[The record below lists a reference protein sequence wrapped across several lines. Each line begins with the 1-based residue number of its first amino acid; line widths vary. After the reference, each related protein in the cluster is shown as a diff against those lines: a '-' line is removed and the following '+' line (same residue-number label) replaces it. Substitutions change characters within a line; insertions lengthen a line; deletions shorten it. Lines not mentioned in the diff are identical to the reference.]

1 MLLILLLSAAPF
13 GASSASARAAV
24 RAARLAALP
33 DWARERVTA
42 PLRANAAAGAAA
54 AASAPRAAPPPLR
67 ANAAAGAAAA
77 ASAPRAAPPP
87 PINAGLRGSLLY
99 GALAY
104 SAVQLLAF
112 DVATGGSAPLLTA
125 PAAGVDW
132 EWRIPSA
139 FVGAGALALAP
150 MTDTPAVPGRTG
162 LILDVNVTARVPV
175 SSFPTNTDA
184 LAVWP
189 DPDAPTE
196 ALLCLS
202 EDSGA
207 RCPAGTVNWCIA
219 LLRIN
224 RTSGAVA
231 QVGQGLLPDVLPAV
245 EVTALDV
252 ERGLIYLYYL
262 GAAQG
267 KLAFLIASI
276 DARTGALVRTA
287 VAEPFTTA
295 WGEIFPTP
303 NATYSLLEDKSNPN
317 ATVPFLA
324 TVDPATAAVTPV
336 GAPFSA
342 PLNFTYFGESA
353 LSSELGVLF
362 SVGYLGPATAPTAA
376 FLLGLSLN
384 TGALVYQ
391 QQLPLAPQRSPYAFS
406 AVQLQWLGG
415 GV

>member
-1 MLLILLLSAAPF
+1 MLFILLLSAAPF
-13 GASSASARAAV
+13 GVAATSARAAV
-24 RAARLAALP
+24 RAALHAALP
-33 DWARERVTA
+33 DWVRHPRATA
-42 PLRANAAAGAAA
+42 NAAA
-54 AASAPRAAPPPLR
+54 AASTSRAP
-67 ANAAAGAAAA
+67 
-77 ASAPRAAPPP
+77 PPP

-99 GALAY
+99 GVLAD

-112 DVATGGSAPLLTA
+112 DVATGGSAPLLKA
-125 PAAGVDW
+125 PAAGVTYFW
-132 EWRIPSA
+132 YVPSA
-139 FVGAGALALAP
+139 LMGAGALALAP
-150 MTDTPAVPGRTG
+150 TTEISAVPGRTG
-162 LILDVNVTARVPV
+162 LILDVNITARAPV
-175 SSFPTNTDA
+175 SSIPTATDA

-196 ALLCLS
+196 VLLCLA

-207 RCPAGTVNWCIA
+207 RCPAGTVNWCIV

-224 RTSGAVA
+224 RTSGAEV
-231 QVGQGLLPDVLPAV
+231 QVGQGLLPDCLPDV
-245 EVTALDV
+245 GDIALDAA
-252 ERGLIYLYYL
+252 RGLIYMYFL
-262 GAAQG
+262 GTAQG

-295 WGEIFPTP
+295 WVGLYPTR
-303 NATYSLLEDKSNPN
+303 NATYSLLLDKSNPN

-342 PLNFTYFGESA
+342 PLNFTSFDVGA

-362 SVGYLGPATAPTAA
+362 SVGYLGPVTTPTAA
-376 FLLGLSLN
+376 FLLGLSLD

-391 QQLPLAPQRSPYAFS
+391 QQLPLAPQRSPYAVS
-406 AVQLQWLGG
+406 AVQLQWLG
-415 GV
+415 VHF

>member
-1 MLLILLLSAAPF
+1 MLLVLLLSAVPF

-42 PLRANAAAGAAA
+42 PLRATANAAADAAA
-54 AASAPRAAPPPLR
+54 AAAATAPRAPT
-67 ANAAAGAAAA
+67 
-77 ASAPRAAPPP
+77 PP

-99 GALAY
+99 GALAH
-104 SAVQLLAF
+104 SAVQLMAF

-150 MTDTPAVPGRTG
+150 MTSIPAVPGRTG

-276 DARTGALVRTA
+276 DARTGALVRAT

-295 WGEIFPTP
+295 WSGIFPTP
-303 NATYSLLEDKSNPN
+303 NATYSLLVDKSNPN

-362 SVGYLGPATAPTAA
+362 SVACRSTRARSCTSSSSRWPRKGHPMRSAPCSYS
-376 FLLGLSLN
+376 GWG
-384 TGALVYQ
+384 GAYNKQTSKPQVYH
-391 QQLPLAPQRSPYAFS
+391 
-406 AVQLQWLGG
+406 
-415 GV
+415 